1 LLIPPGVNDSI
12 VNRGEAPMAPDTY
25 TPKPHFIYAGISRF
39 GLLTATSSIRSQ
51 PGANAG
57 APPTLT
63 ALGPSSQGV
72 GGPGGHDA
80 APTAI
85 FQSVMA
91 DRDNEEPGVLGN
103 LPRSRPGRRSD
114 KRTTG
119 GARTTKAA
127 GTAKASGSK
136 SSKASSSS
144 TGTRAKRPATAA
156 SGRKTGARAST
167 PPRSTGA
174 PASAASTR
182 QEAPSRR
189 EPAQRSGDP
198 LAQAVHLAAKV
209 AETGVKTGVGILRRL
224 SGR

>member
-1 LLIPPGVNDSI
+1 
-12 VNRGEAPMAPDTY
+12 MAPKTY
-25 TPKPHFIYAGISRF
+25 TPKPHFLYAEISRF

-57 APPTLT
+57 ARSTLT
-63 ALGPSSQGV
+63 ALGPSSQGI
-72 GGPGGHDA
+72 GDPGGHDA

-85 FQSVMA
+85 FQSAMA
-91 DRDNEEPGVLGN
+91 DGDNEEPGVLGN

-119 GARTTKAA
+119 GARATKAA
-127 GTAKASGSK
+127 GAAKASGSK
-136 SSKASSSS
+136 GSKASSS

-156 SGRKTGARAST
+156 SGRKSGARAST
-167 PPRSTGA
+167 ARKAPRSTGA
-174 PASAASTR
+174 PASAAASAR
-182 QEAPSRR
+182 QEPPSRR

-198 LAQAVHLAAKV
+198 LAQAVHLATKV